1 MQNTMLSERRE
12 VLHSQD
18 VDSLHYSRQVP
29 TGICASADISP
40 VVVLAAENQELRAEI
55 ERLRADRIRLI
66 EIQRRIMALLGC
78 SNPEKIVHDLRNV
91 LNERDLMKS
100 LVDDM

>member
-1 MQNTMLSERRE
+1 MQNPMLSEGRE
-12 VLHSQD
+12 MLHSQD
-18 VDSLHYSRQVP
+18 VDSLNYSRQAP
-29 TGICASADISP
+29 TGICASADTSHI
-40 VVVLAAENQELRAEI
+40 VVLAAENQELRAET
-55 ERLRADRIRLI
+55 ERLRADRTRMI
-66 EIQRRIMALLGC
+66 ETQRRIMELLGC